1 MKSLEDRLGDWVI
14 RYRWIVILI
23 SLLLVGLAA
32 SGGKYL
38 EFTNNYRVFFSKE
51 NPQLQ
56 AFDAL
61 EKKYSK
67 NDLVVFILE
76 PKNGNVFT
84 PEVLSVVE
92 KLTKDAWQIPYSS
105 RADSISN
112 FQYTE
117 AEGDDLIV
125 RDLYE
130 DGADLSPEEIAKIK
144 DIAIHEPLLVNRLV
158 SPSGHVTGIST
169 TIRLPGK
176 NETTETPEV
185 VRFVRKLA
193 SDIEQAHPDIKVH
206 LTGVVMLNNAFGEA
220 TREDL
225 AKLVP
230 LSFGIMILML
240 VILTRSFT
248 GSFLTVLVILF
259 SILAAMGLGG
269 RIGFPIT
276 PPSASAPTM
285 ILTMAV
291 ANSVHVVI
299 SFLHWMHEGE
309 PKVEAIKES
318 IRINLQPVFLASVT
332 TCIGF
337 LSMNF
342 SDAPPFRHL
351 GNFVAMG
358 VAVAFIL
365 SITFLPAMLSILPV
379 RARKI
384 DNGNDVTMTRV
395 GEFIVRNRKPLLWG
409 MSVLTISLALM
420 IPKNELND
428 VFVNY
433 FDKSVTFRVDSDFMV
448 DNLTGLYSIEYSLE
462 SGEEGGINNPA
473 FLKDVEAFA
482 EWYRA
487 QPEVLHVNTL
497 TDTMRRLNKN
507 MHGDDQEFY
516 KLPNKRDLSAQYL
529 LLYEMSLPYGL
540 DLNNQIDVEKSSIRF
555 IPSLKTLS
563 SNDLIALDKRAYEWL
578 KANTSHI
585 DLTHNPGSGTSKMFA
600 NIGKRNIKRMLVG
613 ATLALIMISMILV
626 FAFRSLKIGFISL
639 IPNLVPAAMG
649 FGLWGLL
656 DGQVGLALSV
666 VSGMTLGIVVD
677 DTVHFLSKYLRAR
690 REKGLSSPDA
700 VVYAFTTVGRALVI
714 TSVVLVV
721 GFLILSQSS
730 FKINSDMGL
739 LTAIV
744 ISFALAADFFL
755 LPTLLMKFEEKNHA

>member
-76 PKNGNVFT
+76 PKNGNVFA

-105 RADSISN
+105 RVDSISN